1 MQLITG
7 VLKNL
12 VKNEQKFIFLFL
24 LKIKIEIWNSFFNL
38 IMKTKS
44 GTKTKFYFIL
54 KWNSNVPFDRRIIV
68 QRKCHS
74 IFILNWNGKRHFCS
88 FQFLF
93 ENWKLKNDK
102 IFSNFNFQFFF
113 GNWKMEIHFSCFNF
127 RISLLNNTTR
137 DIVISF
143 LKPHLL

>member
-102 IFSNFNFQFFF
+102 IFSNFNFSLETEK
-113 GNWKMEIHFSCFNF
+113 WKFIFPVSILEFHC
-127 RISLLNNTTR
+127 
-137 DIVISF
+137 
-143 LKPHLL
+143 